1 MSAYFVARVN
11 ITDPEK
17 YREYTSVTP
26 GVIKQYG
33 GKFVIRAGNMVTLD
47 GPEVTDRIVV
57 IEFETLEKVQEF
69 YNSKEYQ
76 QAKELRK
83 DASTGW
89 AVAIEGV

>member
-1 MSAYFVARVN
+1 MSAYFVTRVN

-83 DASTGW
+83 GASTGW